1 MQTHH
6 RHALI
11 FLLAAVAVSALAVV
25 SAAPPTRPPL
35 EKSAEKWVQ
44 DTLKRMTLDE
54 KVGQL
59 LAPSI
64 DAMIT
69 STDSD
74 VYEKKLHLVRD
85 LKVGAIHV
93 FGGSEPTPAALLN
106 PNYGTSG
113 STGRKGDPLSA
124 VTLLNRLQQASA
136 IPLLTT
142 ADFEGGAGYIL
153 NGTTRLPRAMAI
165 AATRDA
171 KLAFKA
177 GELAATEARAVGV
190 TVDFYPIYDVN
201 NNPRNPI
208 INIRSF
214 GEDVGLVSEM
224 ANAYMRGIQSTG
236 VLATAKHFPGH
247 GDTNV
252 DTHLGLAKIDHPREH
267 LDKVELAPFRAAV
280 DAGIEAFMSAHIIL
294 PALDPAPGI
303 PATLSRPV
311 LTGLLRDEMRFD
323 GLIFTDSMSM
333 YAISKNF
340 GNDRAAVMAV
350 KAGVDFVLHPP
361 DEDVAFT
368 AIKAAVESGEISREQ
383 VDRSVE
389 RILRAKARLGLHRT
403 KTVDVNAVETKIGG
417 RAHEAVNAEIC
428 ERAIT
433 LLKDDRNQVPLKVGR
448 DANIIYLS
456 VIDYPSGW
464 REGLPSRSVIPALKR
479 RWPNTTALEISD
491 KTTPSELDMVKVLVR
506 RADAVVAGVF
516 VRIASYSGRMD
527 LSAQAVSLLESIAA
541 DQQKPFVSVIFGNP
555 YTAMALP
562 KLPAQ
567 LLTYEFTD
575 AMETAAVRAIAGE
588 IAIGG
593 KLPITLP
600 EMYPF
605 GHGLT
610 RAATAV
616 SPVAPAGTAP
626 RPQGFDSAVPAAAG
640 QASSSPVSVGRASSP
655 PGVSRPS
662 DPGVVAPVAIRSPK
676 PAYTKAAMEAKITG
690 SVVVECVVLADGT
703 VGDVRVV
710 QPLDQTYGLDDQA
723 VKAAKQWRFKP
734 GTKDGKPVPVLVS
747 LEMTFS
753 LR

>member
-1 MQTHH
+1 MTT
-6 RHALI
+6 RHSIAA
-11 FLLAAVAVSALAVV
+11 LAAPIVAVCALAALN
-25 SAAPPTRPPL
+25 AAPPARPPL
-35 EKSAEKWVQ
+35 DKAAEKWVQ
-44 DTLKRMTLDE
+44 DTLKKMTLDD

-93 FGGSEPTPAALLN
+93 FGGSEATPAALLN
-106 PNYGTSG
+106 PNYTSSG
-113 STGRKGDPLSA
+113 SVGRKGNALAA

-153 NGTTRLPRAMAI
+153 DGATRLPRAMAI
-165 AATRDA
+165 AATRDPA
-171 KLAFKA
+171 LAFKA

-190 TVDFYPIYDVN
+190 TVDFYPVYDVN

-224 ANAYMRGIQSTG
+224 ANAYMRGIQSAG
-236 VLATAKHFPGH
+236 ALATAKHFPGH

-267 LDKVELAPFRAAV
+267 LDRVELPPFKAAV
-280 DAGIEAFMSAHIIL
+280 DAGIDAFMTTHIIL

-303 PATLSRPV
+303 PATLSRPI
-311 LTGLLRDEMRFD
+311 LTGLLRGEMKFD

-340 GNDRAAVMAV
+340 GNDRASVLAV
-350 KAGVDFVLHPP
+350 KAGADIVVHPQ
-361 DEDVAFT
+361 DEDLAF
-368 AIKAAVESGEISREQ
+368 ASIKAAVESGEISREQ
-383 VDRSVE
+383 VDKSVE
-389 RILRAKARLGLHRT
+389 RILRAKARLGLHKT
-403 KTVDVNAVETKIGG
+403 KIVDANAVETKIGG

-433 LLKDDRNQVPLKVGR
+433 LLKDERNQVPLKVSR
-448 DANIIYLS
+448 DENIVYLS

-464 REGLPSRSVIPALKR
+464 REALPSRSVIPALKR

-491 KTTPSELDMVKVLVR
+491 KTTPSELDMVKVLAT
-506 RADAVVAGVF
+506 RADGVVAGVF
-516 VRIASYSGRMD
+516 VRIASFSGRMD
-527 LSAQAVSLLESIAA
+527 LSPQAVSLLEAIAA
-541 DQQKPFVSVIFGNP
+541 DRQKPFVTMIFGNP

-562 KLPAQ
+562 TLPAQ

-588 IAIGG
+588 IPIGG

-610 RAATAV
+610 RAAVAAAPIDQLGLYGFPPQPSPVQHSLSGTAAV
-616 SPVAPAGTAP
+616 VNEYRGLSSPSIRYGACLSHMLDNSGVAPAAGV
-626 RPQGFDSAVPAAAG
+626 RPI
-640 QASSSPVSVGRASSP
+640 
-655 PGVSRPS
+655 RP
-662 DPGVVAPVAIRSPK
+662 
-676 PAYTKAAMEAKITG
+676 
-690 SVVVECVVLADGT
+690 
-703 VGDVRVV
+703 
-710 QPLDQTYGLDDQA
+710 
-723 VKAAKQWRFKP
+723 
-734 GTKDGKPVPVLVS
+734 
-747 LEMTFS
+747 
-753 LR
+753 

>member
-1 MQTHH
+1 MSTRH
-6 RHALI
+6 RPSP
-11 FLLAAVAVSALAVV
+11 VALAVLALSAGV
-25 SAAPPTRPPL
+25 ALSAAPPARPPL
-35 EKSAEKWVQ
+35 DKAAEKWVQ
-44 DTLKRMTLDE
+44 DTLKKMTLDE

-64 DAMIT
+64 DAVIT
-69 STDSD
+69 STDSET
-74 VYEKKLHLVRD
+74 YEQKLRLVRE

-93 FGGSEPTPAALLN
+93 FGGSEAMPAALLN
-106 PNYGTSG
+106 PNYPSAG
-113 STGRKGDPLSA
+113 SVARKGDPLAA

-165 AATRDA
+165 AATRDTT
-171 KLAFKA
+171 LAFKA
-177 GELAATEARAVGV
+177 GELAATEARALGV
-190 TVDFYPIYDVN
+190 TVDFYPVYDVN

-224 ANAYMRGIQSTG
+224 ANAYMRGIQATG
-236 VLATAKHFPGH
+236 AIATAKHFPGH

-267 LDKVELAPFRAAV
+267 LDKVELPPFRAAV
-280 DAGIEAFMSAHIIL
+280 DAGIDAFMSTHIIL
-294 PALDPAPGI
+294 PALDPTPGI
-303 PATLSRPV
+303 PATLSRPI
-311 LTGLLRDEMRFD
+311 LTGLLRGEMKFD
-323 GLIFTDSMSM
+323 GLIFTDSMAM

-361 DEDVAFT
+361 DEEAAFK
-368 AIKAAVESGEISREQ
+368 AIKAAVESGEIDRQQ
-383 VDRSVE
+383 VDQSVQ
-389 RILRAKARLGLHRT
+389 RILRAKARLGLHRNRI
-403 KTVDVNAVETKIGG
+403 VDVNAVETKIGG

-433 LLKDDRNQVPLKVGR
+433 LLRDDRSQVPLTVGR
-448 DANIIYLS
+448 DANVIYLS
-456 VIDYPSGW
+456 VVDYPSGW
-464 REGLPSRSVIPALKR
+464 REATPSRSVIPALKR

-491 KTTPSELDMVKVLVR
+491 KTTPSELELVKVLVK
-506 RADAVVAGVF
+506 RADAAVAGVF

-527 LSAQAVSLLESIAA
+527 LSPQAVSLLESIAS
-541 DQQKPFVSVIFGNP
+541 DQQKPFVTVIFGNP
-555 YTAMALP
+555 YTAMALS

-567 LLTYEFTD
+567 VLTYEFTD

-610 RAATAV
+610 REPVNPQPAAPVLPIKAPSVAGPNAPTV
-616 SPVAPAGTAP
+616 QPPVAT
-626 RPQGFDSAVPAAAG
+626 R
-640 QASSSPVSVGRASSP
+640 
-655 PGVSRPS
+655 
-662 DPGVVAPVAIRSPK
+662 
-676 PAYTKAAMEAKITG
+676 
-690 SVVVECVVLADGT
+690 VE
-703 VGDVRVV
+703 
-710 QPLDQTYGLDDQA
+710 
-723 VKAAKQWRFKP
+723 
-734 GTKDGKPVPVLVS
+734 
-747 LEMTFS
+747 
-753 LR
+753 

>member
-1 MQTHH
+1 MKTHPT
-6 RHALI
+6 
-11 FLLAAVAVSALAVV
+11 ALAVLLTALV
-25 SAAPPTRPPL
+25 VLPIAATLPVASQAPARPVL
-35 EKSAEKWVQ
+35 DKAAEKWVQ
-44 DTLKRMTLDE
+44 DTFKKMTLDD

-64 DAMIT
+64 DAMVT

-93 FGGSEPTPAALLN
+93 FGGSEPMPAALLN
-106 PNYGTSG
+106 PNYPSG
-113 STGRKGDPLSA
+113 GRAGRRGDPLA
-124 VTLLNRLQQASA
+124 AATFLNRLQQASA
-136 IPLLTT
+136 IPLLAT

-171 KLAFKA
+171 QLAYKA
-177 GELAATEARAVGV
+177 GLVSATEARAIGI
-190 TVDFYPIYDVN
+190 TVDFYPVLDVN

-224 ANAYMRGIQSTG
+224 GTAYMRGIQAGG

-267 LDKVELAPFRAAV
+267 LDKVELPPFRAAA
-280 DAGIEAFMSAHIIL
+280 DAGIDAFMSTHIIL
-294 PALDPAPGI
+294 PALDPEPGI
-303 PATLSRPV
+303 PATLSRPI
-311 LTGLLRDEMRFD
+311 LTGLLRGEMKFD

-333 YAISKNF
+333 NAISKNF
-340 GNDRAAVMAV
+340 GSDRAAVMAV
-350 KAGVDFVLHPP
+350 KAGADFVLHSP
-361 DEDVAFT
+361 DDDAAFK
-368 AIKAAVESGEISREQ
+368 AIRAAVESGEIGRQ
-383 VDRSVE
+383 QLDQSVL
-389 RILRAKARLGLHRT
+389 RILRVKARLGLHKSRV
-403 KTVDVNAVETKIGG
+403 VDINAVETKIGG
-417 RAHEAVNAEIC
+417 RATAAVNAEIC
-428 ERAIT
+428 ERAVT
-433 LLKDDRNQVPLKVGR
+433 LIKDDRNHVPIRVDR
-448 DANIIYLS
+448 EANILYLS

-464 REGLPSRSVIPALKR
+464 REATPSRAFIPALKR
-479 RWPNTTALEISD
+479 RWPNVTAIEISD
-491 KTTPSELDMVKVLVR
+491 KTTPSELDMVKVLAR

-527 LSAQAVSLLESIAA
+527 LSPQAVSLLESVAA
-541 DQQKPFVSVIFGNP
+541 DQKRPFVAVIFGNP
-555 YTAMALP
+555 YTAMALG

-575 AMETAAVRAIAGE
+575 AMETAAVRALAGE

-610 RAATAV
+610 RAAI
-616 SPVAPAGTAP
+616 
-626 RPQGFDSAVPAAAG
+626 
-640 QASSSPVSVGRASSP
+640 GR
-655 PGVSRPS
+655 
-662 DPGVVAPVAIRSPK
+662 
-676 PAYTKAAMEAKITG
+676 
-690 SVVVECVVLADGT
+690 
-703 VGDVRVV
+703 
-710 QPLDQTYGLDDQA
+710 
-723 VKAAKQWRFKP
+723 
-734 GTKDGKPVPVLVS
+734 
-747 LEMTFS
+747 
-753 LR
+753 